1 MSFRCMFGRH
11 SYGVPRTNGDGT
23 ISSECMVCLRI
34 ERSSVQLPQHDGAAA
49 ALDMRRSN
57 AIANLV
63 AEERWVGIPSNPPD
77 VPKLV
82 PVETREQDGANVL
95 IPRPQAA

>member
-1 MSFRCMFGRH
+1 MSFRCMFGKH

-23 ISSECMVCLRI
+23 ISSECMVCLRV
-34 ERSSVQLPQHDGAAA
+34 ERSSVQLPQHDAG
-49 ALDMRRSN
+49 LDVRRAQ

-63 AEERWVGIPSNPPD
+63 AEERWVGIPSNSPD

-82 PVETREQDGANVL
+82 PVEAREKDGSSVL
-95 IPRPQAA
+95 IPHPQAA